1 MNNSTKS
8 GIISWKNEV
17 RRNVNEFGMKLRQL
31 REKRKDSQAHIAA
44 LLGVSPQMVSKLEMG
59 KSKPSMDVLKTLSVY
74 FKVSVAYFLGLQ
86 QGPAIENKKEYW
98 PLLGEIAAGLP
109 IFAQENIIDYIPRIP
124 GIPGD
129 FCLKTKGKSMEPM
142 IMDKSIIIVQKEK
155 NLKRGAVGVFIIRNN
170 ECVVKR
176 FFPDSFGV
184 VLQSENAN
192 YEPIVIN
199 KKIWE
204 ADCMILG
211 RVTKAILDVV

>member
-1 MNNSTKS
+1 M
-8 GIISWKNEV
+8 
-17 RRNVNEFGMKLRQL
+17 NEFGMKLRHL
-31 REKRKDSQAHIAA
+31 REQRKDSQAHIAA

-74 FKVSVAYFLGLQ
+74 FKVRLEYFLGLEKQ
-86 QGPAIENKKEYW
+86 KTGEEQPEYW

-129 FCLKTKGKSMEPM
+129 FCLKTKGKSMEPI
-142 IMDKSIIIVQKEK
+142 IMDKSIVIVQKEK
-155 NLKRGAVGVFIIRNN
+155 NLKRGTVGVFIIRNN

-176 FFPDSFGV
+176 FFPDTFGV

-204 ADCMILG
+204 VECMILG

>member
-1 MNNSTKS
+1 
-8 GIISWKNEV
+8 
-17 RRNVNEFGMKLRQL
+17 VNEFGIKLRKL
-31 REKRKDSQAHIAA
+31 REQRKDSQAHIAV

-59 KSKPSMDVLKTLSVY
+59 KSKPSMDALKTLSVY
-74 FKVSVAYFLGLQ
+74 FKVSVEYFLGLEKQ
-86 QGPAIENKKEYW
+86 KMGEEKPEYW

-142 IMDKSIIIVQKEK
+142 IMDKSIVIVQKEK

-176 FFPDSFGV
+176 FFPDTFGV

-192 YEPIVIN
+192 FEPIVIN

-204 ADCMILG
+204 AECMILG
-211 RVTKAILDVV
+211 LVTKAILDVV

>member
-1 MNNSTKS
+1 M
-8 GIISWKNEV
+8 
-17 RRNVNEFGMKLRQL
+17 RRTVNEFGMKLRKL
-31 REKRKDSQAHIAA
+31 RENRKDSQAKVAG

-74 FKVSVAYFLGLQ
+74 FKVSVEYFLGLDQ
-86 QGPAIENKKEYW
+86 ESALEDKKEYW
-98 PLLGEIAAGLP
+98 PLLGEIAAGRP
-109 IFAQENIIDYIPRIP
+109 IFAQENIIAHIPRIP

-129 FCLKTKGKSMEPM
+129 FCLKTKGKSMEPV
-142 IMDKSIIIVQKEK
+142 IMDKSIVIVQKEK
-155 NLKRGAVGVFIIRNN
+155 NLKRGTVGVFIIRNN

-176 FFPDSFGV
+176 FFPDAFGV

-211 RVTKAILDVV
+211 RVTKVILDVI